1 MSVAAAEFDRAISR
15 PRQLEIDPLLT
26 FAVATLLLLGVV
38 MVASA
43 SMSVAEREF
52 GSAFFY
58 LQRHAAHL
66 VVGLLLGLVVLGI
79 PSEWWRAGSPF
90 ALMFAVIPIESFVSS
105 SRTVL
110 GIVVAAVLRFFAFLL
125 RLIGN
130 AGYFT
135 ARLIVN
141 IYDLLIFP
149 SIWLEGVIVGSK
161 TKNSDTSEE
170 QPYKDITITEEA
182 IDKINDP
189 IDYTEQHGSK

>member
-66 VVGLLLGLVVLGI
+66 VVGLLLGHLDKTFTVQNTPPRI
-79 PSEWWRAGSPF
+79 
-90 ALMFAVIPIESFVSS
+90 
-105 SRTVL
+105 RT
-110 GIVVAAVLRFFAFLL
+110 AYHLR
-125 RLIGN
+125 G
-130 AGYFT
+130 
-135 ARLIVN
+135 
-141 IYDLLIFP
+141 
-149 SIWLEGVIVGSK
+149 
-161 TKNSDTSEE
+161 TS
-170 QPYKDITITEEA
+170 T
-182 IDKINDP
+182 
-189 IDYTEQHGSK
+189 

>member
-90 ALMFAVIPIESFVSS
+90 ALMFALALLLV
-105 SRTVL
+105 VL
-110 GIVVAAVLRFFAFLL
+110 LPGVGHEVNGSVRWIDLGVFDLQPAEVAK
-125 RLIGN
+125 I
-130 AGYFT
+130 
-135 ARLIVN
+135 
-141 IYDLLIFP
+141 
-149 SIWLEGVIVGSK
+149 GVIYGLTWYFVKLGQRIRKWYWFLFTFPLVLVPMALIQYCALAIRPSGSRFCS
-161 TKNSDTSEE
+161 TK
-170 QPYKDITITEEA
+170 I
-182 IDKINDP
+182 
-189 IDYTEQHGSK
+189 